1 MSAARRVEDRAASG
15 AHPTPTEVA
24 VLGAARR
31 LLETVPLSQL
41 SVSQL
46 IGEAGISR
54 ATFYFYFSSK
64 FAVLAALVA
73 HLVEELKVAFEGHG
87 ASDAELEKS
96 IEDRLRV
103 AGELWRRN
111 RSLLHAVAENWHGVP
126 ELQALWLEVI
136 DRLTELI
143 TSEVVGLRQPVDPA
157 VIRPQAAALAW
168 AIERYLYVS
177 GLCLHPGVADEDAA
191 LPAIKQMWLGV
202 LLGPRL
208 VDDLGGCHTRPR
220 NDWTG

>member
-1 MSAARRVEDRAASG
+1 MTAARRVEGREA
-15 AHPTPTEVA
+15 PTEAEIA
-24 VLGAARR
+24 VLDAARR
-31 LLETVPLSQL
+31 MLDTVPLSEL

-46 IGEAGISR
+46 IREAGISR

-64 FAVLAALVA
+64 FAVLGVLVA
-73 HLVEELKVAFEGHG
+73 RLMEALKVAFDGGQGTPG
-87 ASDAELEKS
+87 ADLEES
-96 IEDRLRV
+96 IEDRLRA
-103 AGELWRRN
+103 AGELWRQN

-126 ELQALWLEVI
+126 ELRALWLEVM
-136 DRLTELI
+136 DRLTELV
-143 TSEVVGLRQPVDPA
+143 TTEVLSVRQPADPA

-177 GLCLHPGVADEDAA
+177 GLSLYPGVVDEDAA

-208 VDDLGGCHTRPR
+208 VDDLGGCHTRPEE
-220 NDWTG
+220 